1 MMGYKI
7 FKNKKGVSCL
17 FVLVLELVGKWGIV
31 FFIVNIEFV
40 DLVWFFFMISWF
52 LFIGVFV
59 LVVDKV
65 CFRKR

>member
-59 LVVDKV
+59 LAVDKV
-65 CFRKR
+65 CFGKR